1 MMYLNKASVLRCCF
15 DLHQIMAEKK

>member
-1 MMYLNKASVLRCCF
+1 MMYLNKASVWRCCF